1 MSGSSGGGGGG
12 SWDNPPTACDLLDIS
27 TQLSSPKAEVI
38 EGLAVGD
45 VLDVA
50 LQAGAGTAVVVLRD
64 GKLAGGL
71 ASPDVL
77 RLREC
82 LESGTQYS
90 AVVREINDAQ
100 VKVRVRAIGA

>member
-12 SWDNPPTACDLLDIS
+12 SWDSQPTACDLLDIS
-27 TQLSSPKAEVI
+27 TQLSSPKAAVI
-38 EGLAVGD
+38 AGLAVGD

-64 GKLAGGL
+64 GQLAGGL
-71 ASPDVL
+71 ASPDVQ

-82 LESGTQYS
+82 MEGGTQYS

-100 VKVRVRAIGA
+100 VKIRVRATGA